1 MQGRATI
8 LELGRLDRAT
18 ERKGEVMRVIRSL
31 LLAVALA
38 VVAGGTVS
46 ATSSPF
52 TGSWESID
60 FDGSYQVMSISG
72 FSSDGRARIA
82 LFDSFGTICVNVGA
96 SSTTFHGL
104 ADAWAEGDEIAFV
117 WRHVGCGNI
126 EVFYE
131 LGGGTFAYDDAT
143 DTVSDAGGLI
153 WTRIA
158 GHG

>member
-1 MQGRATI
+1 
-8 LELGRLDRAT
+8 
-18 ERKGEVMRVIRSL
+18 MRVIRAL
-31 LLAVALA
+31 LLATSLV
-38 VVAGGTVS
+38 VVAAGTVS

-72 FSSDGRARIA
+72 LSSDGRARIT
-82 LFDSFGTICVNVGA
+82 LFDSFGTICVDLGA

-104 ADAWAEGDEIAFV
+104 ADAWADGDQVAFV

-131 LGGGTFAYDDAT
+131 LGGGTLIYDDAT
-143 DTVSDAGGLI
+143 DTVSDFGGLT

-158 GHG
+158 GHR